1 MRRRPQIVLALAA
14 GLAAGAVIAAQEAPT
29 ENKGMEAKQ
38 LAGFDLGKQGLHDLD
53 ERQMRAREI
62 DIAPGGVAA
71 FHSHAQRPALSYIM
85 KGELLEHRQG
95 AQDRVYKAGEVITET
110 TDVNHWAENK
120 GSEPVVIISVDLFK
134 Q

>member
-1 MRRRPQIVLALAA
+1 MMRTPQLVLALAI
-14 GLAAGAVIAAQEAPT
+14 GMAAGAVIAAQEPPT
-29 ENKGMEAKQ
+29 ENKGMEAKP
-38 LAGFDLGKQGLHDLD
+38 LAGFDIGKQGLHDLD

-62 DIAPGGVAA
+62 DIAPGGAAA
-71 FHSHAQRPALSYIM
+71 FHSHAQRPALSYVM

-95 AQDRVYKAGEVITET
+95 APDRVYKAGEVITET

>member
-1 MRRRPQIVLALAA
+1 MMRTPQIVLALAI
-14 GLAAGAVIAAQEAPT
+14 GMAAGAVIAAQEPPT

-62 DIAPGGVAA
+62 DIAPGGAPA
-71 FHSHAQRPALSYIM
+71 FHSHGQRSALSYVM